1 MEMPLQDFSYH
12 LPFQQVRLDSL
23 EDLLDVMAVGNPVMQ
38 RMLSERRAALGMPPR
53 DPQES
58 DPTRQ
63 QPSNPTNYFDNIIYV
78 CFTSKQLRGL
88 YDEVLS
94 GVYDES
100 FPCALR
106 GIYFVVNVTSRL
118 RRNLRYDGRLTT
130 KRLSTLIRRQ
140 VQITNAFDTSTLEI
154 NPPGFDVQ
162 DYIRLMPNNELALIT
177 DGREVVKPKGNKR
190 QPDQWS
196 IYLERTILDIIM
208 ATELIKL
215 MLLVQIEKCI
225 VTATVD
231 AIDTDWAWYYF
242 GCAKCHYK
250 KVTDI
255 TNRDVV
261 PVKHLWYCDTCHQS
275 VTNTWSADTI
285 ITRADDEDTGDTS
298 TIVSSDRSPG
308 QVSFVSIESEDNT
321 CLSST
326 PLSKRKGS
334 SNEIDDL
341 SSTSKKQCSKIIKV
355 EKNTVE
361 KMKRKHPVSFGADAH
376 RKRAQSASKQITE
389 SSQTK
394 DVPLTA
400 VFARILNDVTNKNIA
415 ESCHPRVSVTVSKPN
430 NKRGVYSEKENN
442 DCSHHKNMSH
452 QIKGISTTFTGPCPN
467 HLPSL
472 RQHKSIPRIPNTQTR
487 ETTRDSRM

>member
-53 DPQES
+53 DPQE
-58 DPTRQ
+58 DHQIACCLWGR
-63 QPSNPTNYFDNIIYV
+63 YAE
-78 CFTSKQLRGL
+78 QLL
-88 YDEVLS
+88 YTYKVGQVNKNFLCLLRFAKIN
-94 GVYDES
+94 VYK
-100 FPCALR
+100 
-106 GIYFVVNVTSRL
+106 G
-118 RRNLRYDGRLTT
+118 
-130 KRLSTLIRRQ
+130 Q

-196 IYLERTILDIIM
+196 IYPERTILDIIM

-298 TIVSSDRSPG
+298 TIVSSDRSSG

-376 RKRAQSASKQITE
+376 RKRAQSAPKQITE

-472 RQHKSIPRIPNTQTR
+472 RQHKSIPRIPNTHTR